1 MKPLHS
7 VIGMLTAVICMSLQA
22 QVPNTR
28 AEVPFDF
35 WLGQK
40 LMPAG
45 EYVVYHM
52 ASGTLLFEDQNDRN
66 SSAMFLAQPISRLE
80 NGDGRL
86 EFTRYG
92 DTYFLSKI
100 WNPYQTDGYSVPK
113 SGREKEL
120 ASHSTPAGTAG
131 VALLRK

>member
-7 VIGMLTAVICMSLQA
+7 VMGLLAAVICMSLQA
-22 QVPNTR
+22 QVPSAR

-45 EYVVYHM
+45 DYVIYHM
-52 ASGTLLFEDQNDRN
+52 ATGTLLFEDLHDRN
-66 SSAMFLAQPISRLE
+66 SSAVLMAQPISRLD
-80 NGDGRL
+80 NGTGRL

-100 WNPYQTDGYSVPK
+100 WSPCQTDGYSVPK

-120 ASHSTPAGTAG
+120 ASHSTRSSTTGIA
-131 VALLRK
+131 VLSK

>member
-1 MKPLHS
+1 MKRLFS
-7 VIGMLTAVICMSLQA
+7 ATGLLTAVLCMSLFG
-22 QVPNTR
+22 QVPEART
-28 AEVPFDF
+28 EVPFDF

-45 EYVVYHM
+45 EYVIYHM
-52 ASGTLLFEDQNDRN
+52 AGGTLMFEDHHAKDR
-66 SSAMFLAQPISRLE
+66 SAIFLAQPISRLD

-100 WNPYQTDGYSVPK
+100 WSPYQTDGYAVPK

-120 ASHSTPAGTAG
+120 ARHSTPAVTAG
-131 VALLRK
+131 IALVRK